1 MKKTYKI
8 FLPVLILAIFA
19 ACKRD
24 KAEWDVDITAPI
36 AKSSLTIEDMIPG
49 SYVVANTDSS
59 LRLVYSNTIYT
70 LPVDS
75 FLSLPDTTFPYA
87 PPPIGLAYTLA
98 PNTTVPLTTNPL
110 VFAIDPTKLTR
121 VVIREGIMNF
131 KAVSSLNG
139 KVFFTF
145 AIPKAFKNNAPFT
158 ITNLI
163 EAAPQNDSSYFE
175 QAYDLSGYDIS
186 LAGNGNQS
194 NILAYSITP
203 TTDPNGGTIQVA
215 ANQKIFRLAMS
226 FAGLKPEYVE
236 GYFGNQSL
244 SYTDTADFDFLK
256 QLVAGTLDIQDIKL
270 GISMENSIGADIR
283 ATIKSLKSVNTQTG
297 NEVTLQH
304 PIINMPLNIDRA
316 VNFGYNST
324 PQYAPV
330 VKSYPFTNAT
340 TNLAAFVSNL
350 PNRVEYKVDL
360 KVNPLGNISGGKDFL
375 YRDAAIK
382 INVDLDMPLTFKMG
396 GLTLADTI
404 DYDINAKEE
413 DVDRYQGGNFKLFA
427 ANGFPLDARV
437 QLYLVDE
444 NGMVTDSLFSTSLI
458 AAAPVDANF
467 KAIGQQQ
474 TLINFAVSTDKADK
488 LVNTK
493 KVVIKAVFDTKPQN
507 QYLTMYSN
515 YKLDL
520 QLTSDFKFRMK
531 L

>member
-1 MKKTYKI
+1 MA
-8 FLPVLILAIFA
+8 LALFA

-24 KAEWDVDITAPI
+24 KAEWDVGITAPLV
-36 AKSSLTIEDMIPG
+36 KSSLTIEDMIPG
-49 SYVVANTDSS
+49 SYLVANTDSS
-59 LRLVYSNTIYT
+59 LRVVYQNTVYT

-75 FLSLPDTTFPYA
+75 FLNLPDTTFFLPLNS
-87 PPPIGLAYTLA
+87 PTNITLN
-98 PNTTVPLTTNPL
+98 PGMQVPLPANQMNFL
-110 VFAIDPTKLTR
+110 LDPTKLTR
-121 VVIREGIMNF
+121 VVIRSGNLSMKVVNLLPQDVIFNYTIA
-131 KAVSSLNG
+131 KAVKNG
-139 KVFFTF
+139 L
-145 AIPKAFKNNAPFT
+145 PFSASE
-158 ITNLI
+158 LVG
-163 EAAPQNDSSYFE
+163 AASPDSSILIKDF
-175 QAYDLSGYDIS
+175 DLSGYDVS
-186 LAGNGNQS
+186 LNGNTGLQTNVLPYQLTPQISS
-194 NILAYSITP
+194 NSSPYTVSTGQMLLKMY
-203 TTDPNGGTIQVA
+203 TTFSG
-215 ANQKIFRLAMS
+215 M
-226 FAGLKPEYVE
+226 KPEFVE
-236 GYFGNQSL
+236 GYFGNQAL
-244 SYTDTADFDFLK
+244 SYGPDTVKFNFLK
-256 QLVAGTLDIQDIKL
+256 QLIGGTLDLQDIKL

-283 ATIKSLKSVNTQTG
+283 ATIKSLKSVNTKTG
-297 NEVTLQH
+297 NVVALQH

-316 VNFGYNST
+316 VNYGYNST
-324 PQYAPV
+324 PQYAATT
-330 VKSYPFTNAT
+330 KNYPFTNAV

-350 PNRVEYKVDL
+350 PDMVEYKVDL
-360 KVNPLGNISGGKDFL
+360 KVNPLGNISGGKDFI

-382 INVDLDMPLTFKMG
+382 INIDLDMPLTFKMG

-437 QLYLVDE
+437 QLYLIDE
-444 NGMVTDSLFSTSLI
+444 NGMVTDSLFSNNLI

-488 LVNTK
+488 LVTTK
-493 KVVIKAVFDTKPQN
+493 KVVVKAVFDTKPQN